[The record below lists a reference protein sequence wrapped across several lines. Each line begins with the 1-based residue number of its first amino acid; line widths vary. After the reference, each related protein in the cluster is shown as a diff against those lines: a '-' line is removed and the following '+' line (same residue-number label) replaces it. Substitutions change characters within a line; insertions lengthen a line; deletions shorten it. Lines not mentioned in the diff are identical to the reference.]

1 MYLTFEDYTNF
12 GGKLNETTFN
22 DLEFGAET
30 VIDYYTFNRLK
41 RETQYPEELK
51 RCVFALIKIAKLQE
65 DALSLGQTEDGTS
78 TSSITSQSNDGVSI
92 SYNAMSASEAY
103 QMTDKQVEKT
113 IKMYLGGVVNTLG
126 HRLLYRG
133 VYPDE

>member
-1 MYLTFEDYTNF
+1 
-12 GGKLNETTFN
+12 
-22 DLEFGAET
+22 
-30 VIDYYTFNRLK
+30 
-41 RETQYPEELK
+41 
-51 RCVFALIKIAKLQE
+51 
-65 DALSLGQTEDGTS
+65 
-78 TSSITSQSNDGVSI
+78 
-92 SYNAMSASEAY
+92 MSASEAY